1 MQGDTKK
8 YNARYKE
15 IQQDKNKEIQGKV
28 KGNTTRYIQENK
40 KQDTWKY
47 SQQDK
52 NKEIQGKIQGNT
64 TQDTRK
70 YTAKYKKIK
79 SEVQGNTRQDTR
91 KYKKMKTRK

>member
-28 KGNTTRYIQENK
+28 KGNTTRYIQENN

-47 SQQDK
+47 NK
-52 NKEIQGKIQGNT
+52 IKTRKYRARYKEIQHKIQGNT
-64 TQDTRK
+64 RQNTRK
-70 YTAKYKKIK
+70 
-79 SEVQGNTRQDTR
+79 
-91 KYKKMKTRK
+91 